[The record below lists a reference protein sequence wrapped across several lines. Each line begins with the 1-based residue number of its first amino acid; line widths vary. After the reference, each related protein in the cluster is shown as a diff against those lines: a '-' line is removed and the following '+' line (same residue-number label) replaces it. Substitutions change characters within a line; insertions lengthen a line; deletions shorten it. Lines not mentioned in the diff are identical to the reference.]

1 MKKFILVIA
10 LIALLPVAPA
20 WADSFVLGDTYHVIT
35 YQYAG
40 TPYTVGGGSFDVSR
54 LNGEDLPWVYCVD
67 LLHDISPNGSYPY
80 TEVRTD
86 GFVNGAPVSNAGQVA
101 WLLDTYASTAAGN
114 DAMEAA
120 LQGLIWKA
128 IYGGAFEFIGTTDDQ
143 KHYFDLWRTAD
154 VPAGNVGDYLWL
166 SPEPGCYSQAAGAP
180 AGCVQGVVTYSPV
193 PEPGSTLLLLGAG
206 LVGLSAWRR
215 RHP

>member
-10 LIALLPVAPA
+10 LMALLPVAPA
-20 WADSFVLGDTYHVIT
+20 SADSFVLGDSYNLIT
-35 YQYAG
+35 YEYAG
-40 TPYTVGGGSFDVSR
+40 TPYTVGGGSFDASR
-54 LNGEDLPWVYCVD
+54 LNGEELPWVYCVD

-86 GFVNGAPVSNAGQVA
+86 GRVNNEPVTNAGQVA

-120 LQGLIWKA
+120 LQGLIWTA
-128 IYGGAFEFIGTTDDQ
+128 IYGGAFEFKPTDAQ
-143 KHYFDLWRTAD
+143 NVYFAPWSA
-154 VPAGNVGDYLWL
+154 VPFQSGIVGDYLWL
-166 SPEPGCYSQAAGAP
+166 SPEPGCYSEAAGAP

-215 RHP
+215 RHR